1 MPTYVIT
8 DDTKSLCLAIS
19 GGETKNI
26 DKDNAVV
33 RVIPANTGLN
43 TTAIDQLSIEHD
55 GHFAT
60 RIPYNDVT
68 VSGVSP
74 SSVLDFRTKVL
85 TILNNNSSGGGDM
98 TAAVYDPAGYAAQV
112 TVVDIQRTLNQ
123 AQALLASSGAAI
135 TAGQGYIIDNGG
147 VAQLPTGISFIRVRG
162 INLPAGAKGFDS
174 VAEAYITALAT
185 YVPCTYDVG
194 TNTISGQYILYA
206 ALIAQSGTAAPSVF
220 EERINIM
227 GEIPTFS
234 YGGSGTYKLT
244 VTNSIFDEYK
254 LVPYAGLVISAGV
267 SSLINGLVVT
277 VSYGSATE
285 LDIGS
290 GILFTGNQDDI
301 LNKTY
306 IEIKQCF

>member
-112 TVVDIQRTLNQ
+112 TVVDIQRTINQ

-135 TAGQGYIIDNGG
+135 TAGQGYILDNRG
-147 VAQLPTGISFIRVRG
+147 VTQLPTGISFIRVRG
-162 INLPAGAKGFDS
+162 INLRAGAKGFDS
-174 VAEAYITALAT
+174 VAEAYITALST

-194 TNTISGQYILYA
+194 TNTAVVVIEQEF
-206 ALIAQSGTAAPSVF
+206 LIVDIDG
-220 EERINIM
+220 N
-227 GEIPTFS
+227 PT
-234 YGGSGTYKLT
+234 LT
-244 VTNSIFDEYK
+244 VLKNDTPDITFTVDYVGSDTPYRITASSAIWNATKTKVKGFSFLNATQEPNISNGSFESTTQIYVNAFNAVS
-254 LVPYAGLVISAGV
+254 LVNEPKAV
-267 SSLINGLVVT
+267 SS
-277 VSYGSATE
+277 E
-285 LDIGS
+285 LTFKVITT
-290 GILFTGNQDDI
+290 L
-301 LNKTY
+301 
-306 IEIKQCF
+306 

>member
-98 TAAVYDPAGYAAQV
+98 TAAVTTPQDM
-112 TVVDIQRTLNQ
+112 QR
-123 AQALLASSGAAI
+123 
-135 TAGQGYIIDNGG
+135 
-147 VAQLPTGISFIRVRG
+147 R
-162 INLPAGAKGFDS
+162 
-174 VAEAYITALAT
+174 
-185 YVPCTYDVG
+185 
-194 TNTISGQYILYA
+194 
-206 ALIAQSGTAAPSVF
+206 
-220 EERINIM
+220 
-227 GEIPTFS
+227 
-234 YGGSGTYKLT
+234 
-244 VTNSIFDEYK
+244 
-254 LVPYAGLVISAGV
+254 
-267 SSLINGLVVT
+267 
-277 VSYGSATE
+277 
-285 LDIGS
+285 
-290 GILFTGNQDDI
+290 
-301 LNKTY
+301 
-306 IEIKQCF
+306 